1 MSKVNKLWLTRWL
14 LRMSFVAYVFLL
26 AGCDDSANNL
36 NALNER
42 VEKQASSMTE
52 DEWKDGLNEFGTIV
66 HEYFDGYSGLLD
78 ERSFLEEYGKWGET
92 LSSVLTSSKT
102 NAFTAGNNLSDSTIL
117 MMRKDMKRV
126 GDVFESWKKKK
137 IQLLYGVMDFIES
150 SRTLDKEEDVCQ

>member
-1 MSKVNKLWLTRWL
+1 MMDKVL
-14 LRMSFVAYVFLL
+14 LKNSLLFLSFMTIAILL

-36 NALNER
+36 NALSER
-42 VEKQASSMTE
+42 VEKHASSMTE
-52 DEWKDGLNEFGTIV
+52 DEWKEDLNEFGTIV
-66 HEYFDGYSGLLD
+66 HEYLDGYSGLLD
-78 ERSFLEEYGKWGET
+78 ERSFLEAYGKWGET

-117 MMRKDMKRV
+117 MMRKDMKKV
-126 GDVFESWKKKK
+126 GDVFEGWKKKK